1 MRYAAVISRFGLG
14 LAVLSVVSRICTMA
28 EPRRGEL
35 LVAVSGGLV
44 ERCSTC
50 HGCGAVMW
58 NVVRSS
64 AGRDEQSRA
73 KPRQRSG
80 MGCLVLSGAGD

>member
-1 MRYAAVISRFGLG
+1 MRYSAVISRFGPV
-14 LAVLSVVSRICTMA
+14 LAVLSVVSWISTMA
-28 EPRRGEL
+28 EPRGGGL
-35 LVAVSGGLV
+35 LVAVFGGVV

-50 HGCGAVMW
+50 HGCGAVIR